1 MTPAAKIGLLMVIG
15 LIILGVFIVEIED
28 IPIGERGERREL
40 AVRFDSVAGL
50 DQKAAVRIAGV
61 RVGKVESVGLDDE
74 RALLRL
80 SLQPDVRLYGDAS
93 AKISSLGMLGEKY
106 VEVLPGHP
114 AAGSLPEGAVLEGSS
129 VPTFDQVLEVA
140 TDIGGDIK
148 EVSATLRR
156 SLGGPEGAEKLTE
169 IVDNLQELTASLNR
183 VVAENRSDV
192 SVTTDNFRHFSNTLK
207 TELPRIAEKMNRLAD
222 SLHTIADENRDDLN
236 DSLTNIR
243 ELSERLQVSADNL
256 NRITG
261 KIADGDGTIGKLVH
275 EDRTVDNFNE
285 TLDSIE
291 GGVDTLRNT
300 IGRWERFRLNVA
312 METET
317 MPDVDE
323 SRTSV
328 GIDLWTT
335 PRRFFRVQ
343 YVDAPFGER
352 NTTTETVTTTF
363 ADGSVDTYT
372 RTTLT
377 IEDEARWNAQVGF
390 RLRDDLVVR
399 AGLFESEGGVGI
411 SKTFRVV
418 ERPLRLSLSA
428 YDFDR
433 DIDESPHLR
442 FEGRYFLNDNIF
454 LSAGWDDPMFS
465 DRSSVL
471 VGGGVTWLDEDVKY
485 LLGLAGSGL

>member
-15 LIILGVFIVEIED
+15 LIILGVFIIEIED

-40 AVRFDSVAGL
+40 TVRFRSVAGL

-61 RVGKVESVGLDDE
+61 RVGKVESVGLKDG
-74 RALLRL
+74 RALLTL
-80 SLQPDVRLYGDAS
+80 SLQPQVRLYGDAS
-93 AKISSLGMLGEKY
+93 ARIASLGMLGEKY
-106 VEVLPGHP
+106 VEVLPGSP
-114 AAGSLPEGAVLEGSS
+114 SAGPLSEGVVVRGSS
-129 VPTFDQVLEVA
+129 PPTFDDVLEVA

-156 SLGGPEGAEKLTE
+156 SLGGPEGTEKLTQ
-169 IVDNLQELTASLNR
+169 IVDNLRELTTSLNR
-183 VVAENRSDV
+183 LVAENRSDID
-192 SVTTDNFRHFSNTLK
+192 VTTDNFRQFSDTLK
-207 TELPRIAEKMNRLAD
+207 TELPRIADKMNHLAD
-222 SLHTIADENRDDLN
+222 SLQTIADENRADLKG
-236 DSLTNIR
+236 SLGNIR
-243 ELSERLQVSADNL
+243 DLSARLQVSADNL

-261 KIADGDGTIGKLVH
+261 KIADGEGTIGKLVH

-312 METET
+312 MATEAL
-317 MPDVDE
+317 PDADE
-323 SRTSV
+323 SRTTL

-343 YVDAPFGER
+343 YVDAPFGQR
-352 NTTTETVTTTF
+352 DTTTETVTTTF

-372 RTTLT
+372 RTTVT
-377 IEDEARWNAQVGF
+377 VEDEARWNAQVGF
-390 RLRDDLVVR
+390 RLRDDLVVH
-399 AGLFESEGGVGI
+399 AGLFESKGGVGV
-411 SKTFRVV
+411 SKTFRLV

-442 FEGRYFLNDNIF
+442 FEGRYFLSDNIF
-454 LSAGWDDPMFS
+454 VSAGWDDPMFS

-471 VGGGVTWLDEDVKY
+471 IGGGVTWLDEDVKY